1 MAEPHLTLW
10 FERTGP
16 ERYRNSG
23 ERTNRPAGSS
33 GCLIRAGRL
42 ISIGRAGSHT
52 DDGGTEE
59 MHAVIGRSV
68 GNMAVAAAVALPER
82 IQHRGM
88 ITACIICATLLQSL
102 DQTIANVALPYMQG
116 SFSASYDEITW
127 VLTTYITAAAI
138 MTAPVGWLAARFGRK
153 RLFIVCIVCFTITSM
168 LCGAAQTL
176 EQIVAFRL
184 LQGISSAAL
193 VPLSQAILFD
203 IYPIERRGFA
213 MAVWGMGVM
222 IGPILGPTLGGYLTE
237 TYNWR
242 YVFYINLPF
251 GLLATFGL
259 LLFMRETEE
268 EVHLR
273 FDWLGFVVLSTGIGA
288 LQMMLDRGNN
298 QDWFTSSEIMVEAVL
313 AGLGIYL
320 FLVHMAWAPRPLIR
334 PVLFRDVNFS
344 VGLVLMFSVGTLL
357 VSSIALMAP
366 WLQTLANYPVA
377 TAGLLMAPRGIGNLF
392 TIVLCGRLVSR
403 VDPRLLVAIG
413 LVMQC
418 WSFWAMTGWTP
429 DVSAHELVI
438 TIAVQG
444 AGLGLV
450 FTSLQVLAFAT
461 LAPSLRTEG
470 AALFSLGRNIGA
482 AIGVS
487 VTTSLLAHNAQALHE
502 VIGGSVNPFNRALQA
517 LASAR
522 EWIDPT
528 SRHGAML
535 LDQIVNHQAQII
547 AYVDDYVLMIVTTM
561 PSLLLLLL
569 MRRPRAGPVAGVG
582 QASE

>member
-1 MAEPHLTLW
+1 MAPS
-10 FERTGP
+10 TG
-16 ERYRNSG
+16 R
-23 ERTNRPAGSS
+23 
-33 GCLIRAGRL
+33 
-42 ISIGRAGSHT
+42 
-52 DDGGTEE
+52 GT
-59 MHAVIGRSV
+59 
-68 GNMAVAAAVALPER
+68 MAVAGSPTQDSATRAQRAP
-82 IQHRGM
+82 HRGM

-153 RLFIVCIVCFTITSM
+153 RLFVTCIIGFTITSM

-184 LQGISSAAL
+184 MQGVCSAAL

-213 MAVWGMGVM
+213 MAIWGMGVM

-237 TYNWR
+237 MYDWR

-251 GLLATFGL
+251 GVLATLGL
-259 LLFMRETEE
+259 IVFMPETGREG
-268 EVHLR
+268 LAR
-273 FDWLGFVVLSTGIGA
+273 FDWLGFGVLSVGIGA
-288 LQMMLDRGNN
+288 LQLMLDRGNT
-298 QDWFTSSEIMVEAVL
+298 QDWFTSREIIVEAVL

-334 PVLFRDVNFS
+334 PVLFRDVNFTA
-344 VGLVLMFSVGTLL
+344 GLVLMFAVGTLL

-377 TAGLLMAPRGIGNLF
+377 TAGLLMAPRGLGNLA
-392 TIVLCGRLVSR
+392 TITLCGRLSSR
-403 VDPRLLVAIG
+403 VDARYLVAFG
-413 LVMQC
+413 LLLQC
-418 WSFWAMTGWTP
+418 WSFWVMTGWTP
-429 DVSAHELVI
+429 DVDTRELII

-450 FTSLQVLAFAT
+450 FTPLQVLAFAT

-470 AALFSLGRNIGA
+470 AALFSLARNIGA

-487 VTTSLLAHNAQALHE
+487 VATSLLVHNAQALHE
-502 VIGGSVNPFNRALQA
+502 VIGASVNPFNRALQA
-517 LASAR
+517 LGSANQ
-522 EWIDPT
+522 WLDPAT
-528 SRHGAML
+528 RHGAAM
-535 LDQIVNHQAQII
+535 LDQMVNHQAQII
-547 AYVDDYVLMIVTTM
+547 AYVNDYVLMIFTTM
-561 PSLLLLLL
+561 PALLLLLL
-569 MRRPRAGPVAGVG
+569 MRRPRHVPAPEAV

>member
-1 MAEPHLTLW
+1 V
-10 FERTGP
+10 
-16 ERYRNSG
+16 S
-23 ERTNRPAGSS
+23 
-33 GCLIRAGRL
+33 
-42 ISIGRAGSHT
+42 
-52 DDGGTEE
+52 
-59 MHAVIGRSV
+59 
-68 GNMAVAAAVALPER
+68 AAAAGALALPER
-82 IQHRGM
+82 TPHRGM

-153 RLFIVCIVCFTITSM
+153 RLFVVCIISFTITSM
-168 LCGAAQTL
+168 MCGAAQSL
-176 EQIVAFRL
+176 EQIVVFRL
-184 LQGISSAAL
+184 LQGVCSAAL

-203 IYPIERRGFA
+203 IYPVERRGFA

-237 TYNWR
+237 MYNWR

-251 GLLATFGL
+251 GLLATLGL
-259 LLFMRETEE
+259 LLFMHETDSER
-268 EVHLR
+268 HLR
-273 FDWLGFVVLSTGIGA
+273 FDWLGFVVLGTGIGA

-298 QDWFTSSEIMVEAVL
+298 QDWFTSSEIIIEAVL
-313 AGLGIYL
+313 GSLCIYL

-366 WLQTLANYPVA
+366 WLQTLGNYPVA

-392 TIVLCGRLVSR
+392 TIVLAGRLVSR
-403 VDPRLLVAIG
+403 LDPRWLVAAG

-418 WSFWAMTGWTP
+418 WSFWVMTGWTP
-429 DVSAHELVI
+429 DVSVRELVI
-438 TIAVQG
+438 IITVQG

-482 AIGVS
+482 AVGVS
-487 VTTSLLAHNAQALHE
+487 VTTSLLAHNSQALHE
-502 VIGGSVNPFNRALQA
+502 VIGASVTPFNRALQSLGPA
-517 LASAR
+517 GD
-522 EWIDPT
+522 WIDPAT
-528 SRHGAML
+528 RQGAML

-547 AYVDDYVLMIVTTM
+547 AYMNDYVLMIFTTL

-569 MRRPRAGPVAGVG
+569 MRGPRRAPLAEVE
-582 QASE
+582 QAHE

>member
-1 MAEPHLTLW
+1 MAALT
-10 FERTGP
+10 GQ
-16 ERYRNSG
+16 
-23 ERTNRPAGSS
+23 
-33 GCLIRAGRL
+33 
-42 ISIGRAGSHT
+42 
-52 DDGGTEE
+52 GT
-59 MHAVIGRSV
+59 
-68 GNMAVAAAVALPER
+68 MAVAGGLTLPQR
-82 IQHRGM
+82 APHRGM

-153 RLFIVCIVCFTITSM
+153 RLFITCIIGFTITSM
-168 LCGAAQTL
+168 LCGAAQSL
-176 EQIVAFRL
+176 EQIVVFRL
-184 LQGISSAAL
+184 LQGVSSAAL

-237 TYNWR
+237 MYNWR

-251 GLLATFGL
+251 GVLATLGL
-259 LLFMRETEE
+259 LVFMHEGEGE
-268 EVHLR
+268 SHLR
-273 FDWLGFVVLSTGIGA
+273 FDWLGFFLLSTGIGA

-298 QDWFTSSEIMVEAVL
+298 QDWFTSREIMIESVL
-313 AGLGIYL
+313 AGLAIYL

-334 PVLFRDVNFS
+334 PVLFHDVNFS
-344 VGLVLMFSVGTLL
+344 VGLVLMFAVGTLL

-366 WLQTLANYPVA
+366 WLQTLGNYPVA
-377 TAGLLMAPRGIGNLF
+377 TAGLLMAPRGVGTLIA
-392 TIVLCGRLVSR
+392 IVLGGRVLTR
-403 VDPRLLVAIG
+403 FDPRLLAALG
-413 LVMQC
+413 LVLQC
-418 WSFWAMTGWTP
+418 WSFWTMTGWTP
-429 DVSAHELVI
+429 DVSAHEIII
-438 TIAVQG
+438 TIALQG
-444 AGLGLV
+444 AGMGLV
-450 FTSLQVLAFAT
+450 FTQLQVLAFAT
-461 LAPSLRTEG
+461 LAPGLRTEG

-502 VIGGSVNPFNRALQA
+502 LIGGSINPFNRALQA
-517 LASAR
+517 LGPAKA
-522 EWIDPT
+522 WLDP
-528 SRHGAML
+528 SSQHGAMM
-535 LDQIVNHQAQII
+535 LDRIVNHQAQII
-547 AYVDDYVLMIVTTM
+547 AYVDAYVLTIFTTA

-569 MRRPRAGPVAGVG
+569 MRSPRHVRAPEAV